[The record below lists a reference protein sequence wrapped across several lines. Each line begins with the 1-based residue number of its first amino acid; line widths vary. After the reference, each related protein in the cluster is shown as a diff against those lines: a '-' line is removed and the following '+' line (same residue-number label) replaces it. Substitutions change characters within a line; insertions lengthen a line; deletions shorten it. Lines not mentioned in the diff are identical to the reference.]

1 MSSGPR
7 GKPPYRVALAV
18 AVEDGGHG
26 RWQILPTAYSTH
38 VQAINAGNALW
49 VLDAIPDLRGVRV
62 VGSDGEQVGQ
72 DLFRS

>member
-7 GKPPYRVALAV
+7 GKPPYRVAVAV

-49 VLDAIPDLRGVRV
+49 VLEANPDLRGVRV
-62 VGSDGEQVGQ
+62 VGSDGAQVGA
-72 DLFRS
+72 DVFRS